1 MIGPTLADLR
11 QEGIDLVGLP
21 CRPIPCSGQIPQRMR
36 MRYSPCTT
44 TRGCQCSKYKGF
56 GNSVNITLGL
66 PFIRTSVDHGTT
78 CTGSGRQGP
87 GRLRSLITA
96 INHAI
101 QMVEK
106 KI

>member
-1 MIGPTLADLR
+1 
-11 QEGIDLVGLP
+11 
-21 CRPIPCSGQIPQRMR
+21 MR

-44 TRGCQCSKYKGF
+44 IRAARAGYKGF
-56 GNSVNITLGL
+56 GNFGQHHPGL
-66 PFIRTSVDHGTT
+66 PFIRTSVDHGTALDLAGKNLADP
-78 CTGSGRQGP
+78 GS
-87 GRLRSLITA
+87 LTTA